1 MTQHKDSV
9 FDTTEVINWQ
19 HQDKQTFGAFPW
31 GPHRLP
37 LKLVLDNLAISLVK
51 NGNQYLYR
59 REGQGDSV
67 EKTLLAV
74 NGEIYLCPVEPFH
87 HPAGVS
93 QHLLLQFDHPVL
105 LAPRSNEKI
114 NLTFPLEI
122 AVMFNHKQFGETAL
136 DIFSFTLPKLALYG
150 SLKHGLVCR
159 YWQSVIHH
167 DIPHLNPA
175 AEGVMALT
183 INNSGNRWSEVKQ
196 ALFSAQAM
204 KIYYNKQLVAMQA
217 TMKINNEIT
226 AETSVIDEPFKTGMH
241 KAPEQFSAGLLKLPG
256 RLVMEEGY

>member
-1 MTQHKDSV
+1 MTENQGSNLTNLETISWKYQPGPTISS
-9 FDTTEVINWQ
+9 
-19 HQDKQTFGAFPW
+19 FPW

-37 LKLVLDNLAISLVK
+37 VKLALDDLFLSLEK
-51 NGNQYLYR
+51 SGTGYLYHR
-59 REGQGDSV
+59 KDQNGTV
-67 EKTLLAV
+67 EKTLLAG

-87 HPAGVS
+87 HPAGIS
-93 QHLLLQFDHPVL
+93 QHLLLEFDQPVL
-105 LAPRSNEKI
+105 LAPRSNDKI
-114 NLTFPLEI
+114 NLTFPVEI
-122 AVMFNHKQFGETAL
+122 AVMFNHKRSGETAL
-136 DIFSFTLPKLALYG
+136 DIFSFTPPKLALYG

-175 AEGVMALT
+175 VEGVMPLT

-217 TMKINNEIT
+217 TMKINSEIT